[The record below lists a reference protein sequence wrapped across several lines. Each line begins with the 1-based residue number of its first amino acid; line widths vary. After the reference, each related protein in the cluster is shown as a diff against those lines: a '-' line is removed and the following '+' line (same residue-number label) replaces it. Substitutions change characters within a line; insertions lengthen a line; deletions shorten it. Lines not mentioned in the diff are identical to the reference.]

1 MQQTSRANF
10 SLVIFL
16 RLLLIDAMVPRQF
29 LDFQSCFCFARFLR
43 QEYEI
48 LGRKSFWKELTN
60 RRYILSMRRKTRR
73 RGKTRRQLC

>member
-29 LDFQSCFCFARFLR
+29 LDFQSCFCFARFLP